1 MSKKWQN
8 VGSMRKGKEGDSY
21 YIKVDQD
28 IKAGS
33 VVRCERPAERIQRL
47 ADLGKITQDEAN
59 EKIQKVP
66 DFVKFDLILPPPK
79 DDSTF

>member
-1 MSKKWQN
+1 MSKWQN
-8 VGSMRKGKEGDSY
+8 VGSMRKSKDSESY

-33 VVRCERPAERIQRL
+33 VLRCERPADRVQKLVEFKKITQEEADERIQ
-47 ADLGKITQDEAN
+47 KI
-59 EKIQKVP
+59 P